1 MGYIIWFV
9 LLIIVVLIVVLI
21 TIKHGGDEPL
31 DYDEM
36 FVDAICSHIND
47 NVRSNYAL
55 KIKVESKL
63 QKNIEFE
70 NKTIRDV
77 IMGIR
82 NIISKCESN
91 LYNVGPNKD
100 GEYTHRPS
108 DETKLMLFNLKKSKK
123 LSEIRQNQID
133 YLKYLTDGK
142 PGPEIKDSLVCLYLG
157 NKIPL
162 FTEEAQEKLTTLIK
176 TLVNTY
182 RACL

>member
-31 DYDEM
+31 EHDEM
-36 FVDAICSHIND
+36 FVDAICSHINYSI
-47 NVRSNYAL
+47 RSNYAL
-55 KIKVESKL
+55 KKKVELAL
-63 QKNIEFE
+63 QKNTEFE

-77 IMGIR
+77 IMEIR
-82 NIISKCESN
+82 NIISKCELN
-91 LYNVGPNKD
+91 LYNVGTDKY
-100 GEYTHRPS
+100 GEYKYRPS
-108 DETKLMLFNLKKSKK
+108 DKTKLMLFNLKKSKK

-133 YLKYLTDGK
+133 YLKYLTDGIR
-142 PGPEIKDSLVCLYLG
+142 GPEIKDSLVCLYLG
-157 NKIPL
+157 DKIPL
-162 FTEEAQEKLTTLIK
+162 FTEEAQNKLVTLIK